1 MSPNRRPL
9 IVPAGTQV
17 VTRVEVARQG
27 TKRPAGCVGVIV
39 GSPADATHA
48 YRISF
53 VDGGV
58 ASLRR
63 TEFGILKHVKGAGF
77 VSVADPRDDF
87 DFFAAHVIH
96 RCVVGSRAYGLES
109 EESDT
114 DRRGIYLPP
123 ADLHWSLYGVPSQIE
138 REATQEC
145 HWELGNFL
153 VMALKANPNI
163 LEVLWSPLVE
173 ATTPLGQELIA
184 LREAFLS
191 RLVFQTY
198 NGYTLSQFR
207 KIEQDL
213 RARCAIKWK
222 HAMHLIRLL
231 LSGIGVLRDGAVQVR
246 VLDHRERLLLIRRG
260 QMPWDEV
267 DAWRLDLHR
276 QFEEAFK
283 ATKLPERPDYDRVN
297 AFLVRAR
304 RSALWGERRRR
315 DMRRSSLQRQRPW
328 LLRKGERESV
338 RAEATPRG
346 AGATS

>member
-1 MSPNRRPL
+1 MPGSRRPL

-17 VTRVEVARQG
+17 VTRVEVAKQG
-27 TKRPAGCVGVIV
+27 TTRPIGCVGVVV

-53 VDGGV
+53 VDGDV

-77 VSVADPRDDF
+77 VSAADPRDDF

-96 RCVVGSRAYGLES
+96 RCVVGSRAYGLDT

-173 ATTPLGQELIA
+173 ATTPLGQELIG

-198 NGYTLSQFR
+198 NGYAMSQFR
-207 KIEQDL
+207 KIEQD
-213 RARCAIKWK
+213 RRTGGKIKWK
-222 HAMHLIRLL
+222 HAMHLVRLL
-231 LSGIGVLRDGAVQVR
+231 LSGIAVLREGAVQVR
-246 VLDHRERLLLIRRG
+246 VVDHREELLLVRRG
-260 QMPWDEV
+260 MMPWDEV
-267 DAWRLDLHR
+267 DAWRLGLHR
-276 QFEEAFK
+276 EFETAFQT
-283 ATKLPERPDYDRVN
+283 TKLPERPDYDRVN

-304 RSALWGERRRR
+304 RSA
-315 DMRRSSLQRQRPW
+315 
-328 LLRKGERESV
+328 V
-338 RAEATPRG
+338 
-346 AGATS
+346 